1 MSWINE
7 NKIPAAI
14 LGVTGLGAIGVGA
27 MLFNAWSAAG
37 SAQEEFD
44 AVNAS
49 IATLRSAPLAPT
61 PENLAAKQTLI
72 QEYQKIVGNLS
83 LVLYKLQPE
92 DKPISNTDFQAKL
105 KTKIAEIKK
114 LGGNKLPAEFNL
126 SFDQYT
132 SELPKSDQVATEL
145 STYLDSID
153 EVVKL
158 LLASGI
164 NSMDMMERSELPS
177 EKGLPDKPASSAK
190 AKAKGIQ
197 SRQNQAPTAVN
208 ITDRRQLK
216 VVVRADQAALQTVLS
231 KLASPSDMPF
241 FTVVRLLRIENES
254 QEGPPRVATTS
265 PSGDGLPPVT
275 PTTPAP
281 TSDSAATEAAEPK
294 AVQPAPTDS
303 RVVLG
308 KETLRAYLEID
319 LVKFL
324 NPQTVSAGSN

>member
-14 LGVTGLGAIGVGA
+14 LGVTGLGALGLGA
-27 MLFNAWSAAG
+27 LLFNAWSAAG

-44 AVNAS
+44 TVNMS
-49 IATLRSAPLAPT
+49 IANLRSSELSPT
-61 PENLAAKQTLI
+61 PENLAAKQALV
-72 QEYQKIVGNLS
+72 QDYQKIVGNLS

-105 KTKIAEIKK
+105 KNRIAEIKK

-132 SELPKSDQVATEL
+132 SELPKSDQVASEL
-145 STYLDSID
+145 STYLDAID

-164 NSMDMMERSELPS
+164 SSMDMLERSELPS
-177 EKGLPDKPASSAK
+177 EKGLPAKDANASKSKSKNSLSKQAAPA
-190 AKAKGIQ
+190 
-197 SRQNQAPTAVN
+197 AVN

-216 VVVRADQAALQTVLS
+216 VVVRADQSALQTLLS

-254 QEGPPRVATTS
+254 QEGPPRVAMS
-265 PSGDGLPPVT
+265 APVS
-275 PTTPAP
+275 AP
-281 TSDSAATEAAEPK
+281 TVTEGNAGAAPTEVVAAK
-294 AVQPAPTDS
+294 AIQPAPVDS

-324 NPQTVSAGSN
+324 NPQTAAVGSK

>member
-7 NKIPAAI
+7 NKIPAVI
-14 LGVTGLGAIGVGA
+14 LGVTGLGAVGLGA
-27 MLFNAWSAAG
+27 LLINAWSAAG

-44 AVNAS
+44 TVNTS
-49 IATLRSAPLAPT
+49 IANLRSAELSPT
-61 PENLAAKQTLI
+61 VENLAAKQALV
-72 QEYQKIVGNLS
+72 QDYQKIVGNLS

-105 KTKIAEIKK
+105 KNRIAEIKK
-114 LGGNKLPAEFNL
+114 LGGGRLPAEFNL

-132 SELPKSDQVATEL
+132 NELPKSDQVASEL
-145 STYLDSID
+145 STYLDAVE

-164 NSMDMMERSELPS
+164 NSMDMLERSLLPS
-177 EKGLPDKPASSAK
+177 EKGLSDKDANAAKSKSKGSA
-190 AKAKGIQ
+190 
-197 SRQNQAPTAVN
+197 SRQSDGATVN
-208 ITDRRQLK
+208 ITERRQLK
-216 VVVRADQAALQTVLS
+216 VLVRADQAAVQTMLS
-231 KLASPSDMPF
+231 KLASPSEMPF

-254 QEGPPRVATTS
+254 QAGPPRTVISA
-265 PSGDGLPPVT
+265 
-275 PTTPAP
+275 PASTP
-281 TSDSAATEAAEPK
+281 TSDKPEGSASN
-294 AVQPAPTDS
+294 AVQPAQADS

-324 NPQTVSAGSN
+324 NPQTAAAGGK

>member
-14 LGVTGLGAIGVGA
+14 LGVTGLGALGLGVL
-27 MLFNAWSAAG
+27 LFNAWSAAG

-44 AVNAS
+44 TVNTS
-49 IATLRSAPLAPT
+49 IANLRGTELSPT
-61 PENLAAKQTLI
+61 PENLAAKQALV
-72 QEYQKIVGNLS
+72 QDYQKIVGNLS

-105 KTKIAEIKK
+105 KSRIAEIKK
-114 LGGNKLPAEFNL
+114 LGGSKLPAEFNL

-132 SELPKSDQVATEL
+132 SELPKSDQVASEL
-145 STYLDSID
+145 STYLDAID

-164 NSMDMMERSELPS
+164 NSMDMLERSELPS
-177 EKGLPDKPASSAK
+177 EKGLPDKDASISKSKSKHSSSKQTSVA
-190 AKAKGIQ
+190 
-197 SRQNQAPTAVN
+197 AVN

-216 VVVRADQAALQTVLS
+216 VVVRADQSALQTLLS

-254 QEGPPRVATTS
+254 QEGPPRAAMSTPVSAPATTE
-265 PSGDGLPPVT
+265 GNAGA
-275 PTTPAP
+275 AP
-281 TSDSAATEAAEPK
+281 TEAVAAK
-294 AVQPAPTDS
+294 AVQPAPVDS

-324 NPQTVSAGSN
+324 NPQTAALGSK

>member
-14 LGVTGLGAIGVGA
+14 LGVTGLGALGLGA
-27 MLFNAWSAAG
+27 LLFNAWSAAG

-44 AVNAS
+44 AVNTS
-49 IATLRSAPLAPT
+49 IANLRGTELSPT
-61 PENLAAKQTLI
+61 PENLAAKQALV
-72 QEYQKIVGNLS
+72 QDYQKIVGNLS

-105 KTKIAEIKK
+105 KSRIAEIKK

-132 SELPKSDQVATEL
+132 SELPKSDQVASEL
-145 STYLDSID
+145 STYLDAID

-164 NSMDMMERSELPS
+164 NSMDMLERSELPS
-177 EKGLPDKPASSAK
+177 EKGLPDKDANTSKSKSKNSSSKQASVA
-190 AKAKGIQ
+190 
-197 SRQNQAPTAVN
+197 AVN

-216 VVVRADQAALQTVLS
+216 VVVRADQSALQTLLS
-231 KLASPSDMPF
+231 KLASPSEMPF

-254 QEGPPRVATTS
+254 QEGPPRVAMS
-265 PSGDGLPPVT
+265 APVS
-275 PTTPAP
+275 TPA
-281 TSDSAATEAAEPK
+281 TAEGNAVAAPTEAVAAK
-294 AVQPAPTDS
+294 AVQPAPVDS

-324 NPQTVSAGSN
+324 NPQTAAVGSK

>member
-14 LGVTGLGAIGVGA
+14 LGVTGLGALGLGA
-27 MLFNAWSAAG
+27 LLFNAWSAAG

-44 AVNAS
+44 TVNTS
-49 IATLRSAPLAPT
+49 IANLRSSELSPT
-61 PENLAAKQTLI
+61 PENLAAKQALV
-72 QEYQKIVGNLS
+72 QDYQKIVGNLS

-105 KTKIAEIKK
+105 KNRIAEIKK

-132 SELPKSDQVATEL
+132 SELPKSDQVASEL
-145 STYLDSID
+145 STYLDAID

-164 NSMDMMERSELPS
+164 NSMLMLERSELPS
-177 EKGLPDKPASSAK
+177 EKGLPAKDANTSK
-190 AKAKGIQ
+190 AKSKN
-197 SRQNQAPTAVN
+197 SLSKQAAPAAVN

-216 VVVRADQAALQTVLS
+216 VVVRADQSALQTLLS

-254 QEGPPRVATTS
+254 QEGPPRIAMNVPVSLPKDGPSDATTTE
-265 PSGDGLPPVT
+265 VV
-275 PTTPAP
+275 
-281 TSDSAATEAAEPK
+281 AAK
-294 AVQPAPTDS
+294 AVQPAPVDS

-324 NPQTVSAGSN
+324 NPQTAAAGSK

>member
-14 LGVTGLGAIGVGA
+14 LGVTGLGALGLGA
-27 MLFNAWSAAG
+27 LLFNAWSAAG

-44 AVNAS
+44 TVNTS
-49 IATLRSAPLAPT
+49 IANLRSSELSPT
-61 PENLAAKQTLI
+61 TENLAAKQALV
-72 QEYQKIVGNLS
+72 QDYQKIVGNLS

-105 KTKIAEIKK
+105 KSRIAEIKK

-132 SELPKSDQVATEL
+132 SELPKSDQVASEL
-145 STYLDSID
+145 STYLDAID

-164 NSMDMMERSELPS
+164 NSMDMLERSELTS
-177 EKGLPDKPASSAK
+177 EKGLPDKDANTSKSKSKNSLSKQAAPA
-190 AKAKGIQ
+190 
-197 SRQNQAPTAVN
+197 AVN

-216 VVVRADQAALQTVLS
+216 VVVRADQSALQTLLS

-254 QEGPPRVATTS
+254 QEGPPRVAMS
-265 PSGDGLPPVT
+265 APVSA
-275 PTTPAP
+275 PTTTEGNAGAAP
-281 TSDSAATEAAEPK
+281 TEVVAAK
-294 AVQPAPTDS
+294 AVQPAPVDS

-324 NPQTVSAGSN
+324 NPQTAAVGSK

>member
-7 NKIPAAI
+7 NKTSAAI
-14 LGVTGLGAIGVGA
+14 LGVTGLGVVGLGA

-37 SAQEEFD
+37 TAQEEFD
-44 AVNAS
+44 TVNTS
-49 IATLRSAPLAPT
+49 IANLRSAPLAPT
-61 PENLAAKQTLI
+61 PENLAAKQTLV
-72 QEYQKIVGNLS
+72 QDYQKIVGNLS

-105 KTKIAEIKK
+105 KSRIAEIKK

-126 SFDQYT
+126 AFDQYT
-132 SELPKSDQVATEL
+132 SELPKSDQVASEL
-145 STYLDSID
+145 STYLDAVD
-153 EVVKL
+153 EVMKL

-164 NSMDMMERSELPS
+164 NSMDMLERSELPS
-177 EKGLPDKPASSAK
+177 EKGLPDKAAANASGKSKSSATR
-190 AKAKGIQ
+190 Q
-197 SRQNQAPTAVN
+197 SQAQPSVN

-216 VVVRADQAALQTVLS
+216 VVVRADQAALQTLLS
-231 KLASPSDMPF
+231 KLASPSEMPF

-254 QEGPPRVATTS
+254 QEGPPRVALTS
-265 PSGDGLPPVT
+265 PAIPQGD
-275 PTTPAP
+275 AA
-281 TSDSAATEAAEPK
+281 SAEGAPK
-294 AVQPAPTDS
+294 AVQPAPVDS

-324 NPQTVSAGSN
+324 NPQTAASSTK